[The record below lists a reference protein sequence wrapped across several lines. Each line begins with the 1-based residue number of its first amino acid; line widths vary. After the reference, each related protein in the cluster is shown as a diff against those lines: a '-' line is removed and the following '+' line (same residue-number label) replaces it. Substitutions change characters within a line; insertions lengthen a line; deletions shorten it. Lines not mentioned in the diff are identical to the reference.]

1 MTRYNVLIVEDDPN
15 IREYLVE
22 AFKDADYKTMQTAD
36 GAEAL
41 KIIREGNLDVVILD
55 LGIESVNGE
64 TVCIEAKKINP
75 KLPIIILTAK
85 NTSRDVV
92 HGLDIGADDYI
103 SKPFD
108 TEELLARVRVRLK
121 QKGSEIIQL
130 EDLTL
135 NTSTLEVKRG
145 EKDISLTAKE
155 FKLLEYLMV
164 NTGVVLSRETI
175 LDHIWL
181 YSPDIETRVVD
192 VYVGYLRKKI
202 DEGFDRKLIQS
213 VRGFGYTMR

>member
-1 MTRYNVLIVEDDPN
+1 MTNKILIVEDEKN
-15 IREYLVE
+15 IRDYLVE
-22 AFKDADYKTMQTAD
+22 AFKDANYKTVSTGD

-41 KIIREGNLDVVILD
+41 KIIKEDNLDLVILD
-55 LGIESVNGE
+55 LGIESISGE
-64 TVCIEAKKINP
+64 TVCIEAKRHNP
-75 KLPIIILTAK
+75 HLPIIILTAK
-85 NTSRDVV
+85 NTSKDVV
-92 HGLDIGADDYI
+92 RGLDIGADDYI

-121 QKGSEIIQL
+121 QQGSDILQI

-135 NTSTLEVKRG
+135 NTKTLEVKRAD
-145 EKDISLTAKE
+145 KKISLTAKE
-155 FKLLEYLMV
+155 FKLLEYLMI
-164 NTGVVLSRETI
+164 NSGAVLSRETI

-192 VYVGYLRKKI
+192 VYIGYLRKKI

-213 VRGFGYTMR
+213 VRGFGYTIK